1 MSIITDILKKP
12 SPRTQMESSM
22 TGISVLMI
30 GSLALVIYLI
40 ATGVVTGFWY
50 ISLIILSELGILSF
64 QFSLLSTT
72 YQTYRQYKLEMGL
85 YPIDYVL
92 TQQVNE
98 AKKLLNELDLTIKK
112 VEVEHSKVLKQ
123 EVENVFIQ

>member
-50 ISLIILSELGILSF
+50 ISLIILSELGILVSN
-64 QFSLLSTT
+64 QFVEYYLSN
-72 YQTYRQYKLEMGL
+72 YRN
-85 YPIDYVL
+85 I
-92 TQQVNE
+92 N
-98 AKKLLNELDLTIKK
+98 
-112 VEVEHSKVLKQ
+112 
-123 EVENVFIQ
+123 

>member
-1 MSIITDILKKP
+1 MSIVTDILKKP

-40 ATGVVTGFWY
+40 STGVITGFWY

-72 YQTYRQYKLEMGL
+72 YQTYREYKLEMGL

>member
-123 EVENVFIQ
+123 EVENAVLW

>member
-64 QFSLLSTT
+64 QFRLLSTT
-72 YQTYRQYKLEMGL
+72 YQTYRQYKLEMGM

-92 TQQVNE
+92 TQKVNE

-123 EVENVFIQ
+123 EVENAVL

>member
-1 MSIITDILKKP
+1 MSIVTDILKKP

-40 ATGVVTGFWY
+40 STGVITGFWY

-72 YQTYRQYKLEMGL
+72 YQTYREYKLEMNM

-92 TQQVNE
+92 TQKVNE
-98 AKKLLNELDLTIKK
+98 AKKLLNELDITIKK
-112 VEVEHSKVLKQ
+112 VEEENKQVLNQ

>member
-12 SPRTQMESSM
+12 SPRTQMEISM

-40 ATGVVTGFWY
+40 STGVITGFWY

>member
-1 MSIITDILKKP
+1 MSIVTDILKKP

-40 ATGVVTGFWY
+40 STGVITGFWY

-98 AKKLLNELDLTIKK
+98 AKKLLNELDITIKK
-112 VEVEHSKVLKQ
+112 VEEENKQVLNQ

>member
-1 MSIITDILKKP
+1 MSIVTDILKKP

-40 ATGVVTGFWY
+40 ATGVITGFWY

-72 YQTYRQYKLEMGL
+72 YQTYREYKLEMNM

-92 TQQVNE
+92 TQKVNE

>member
-40 ATGVVTGFWY
+40 STGVITGFWY
-50 ISLIILSELGILSF
+50 IFLIILSELGILSF
-64 QFSLLSTT
+64 QSSLLSTT

>member
-1 MSIITDILKKP
+1 MSIVTDILKKP

-30 GSLALVIYLI
+30 GSLALIIYLI
-40 ATGVVTGFWY
+40 STGVVTGFWY

-72 YQTYRQYKLEMGL
+72 YQTYRQYKLEMNM

-98 AKKLLNELDLTIKK
+98 AKKLLNELGLTIEK

-123 EVENVFIQ
+123 EVENVVL

>member
-64 QFSLLSTT
+64 QSSLLSTT
-72 YQTYRQYKLEMGL
+72 YQTYREYKLEMNM

-92 TQQVNE
+92 TQKVNE

-123 EVENVFIQ
+123 EVENAVL

>member
-40 ATGVVTGFWY
+40 TTGVVTGFWY

-123 EVENVFIQ
+123 EVENAVL

>member
-64 QFSLLSTT
+64 QSSLLSTT
-72 YQTYRQYKLEMGL
+72 YQTYREYKLEMNM

-92 TQQVNE
+92 TQKVNE

>member
-1 MSIITDILKKP
+1 MSIVTDILKKP
-12 SPRTQMESSM
+12 SPRTQMESSI

-40 ATGVVTGFWY
+40 STKTITGFWY
-50 ISLIILSELGILSF
+50 IFLIILSELGILSF

-72 YQTYRQYKLEMGL
+72 YQTYRQYKLEMGM

-112 VEVEHSKVLKQ
+112 VEEENSKVLKQ
-123 EVENVFIQ
+123 EVENAIIQ

>member
-1 MSIITDILKKP
+1 MSIVTDILKKP
-12 SPRTQMESSM
+12 SSRTQMESSM

-40 ATGVVTGFWY
+40 STGVITGFWY

-98 AKKLLNELDLTIKK
+98 AKKLLNELDITIKK
-112 VEVEHSKVLKQ
+112 VEEENKQVLNQ

>member
-12 SPRTQMESSM
+12 SPRTQMEISM

-64 QFSLLSTT
+64 QSSLLSTT
-72 YQTYRQYKLEMGL
+72 YQTYREYKLEMNM

-92 TQQVNE
+92 TQKVNE

>member
-40 ATGVVTGFWY
+40 STGVITGFWY

-64 QFSLLSTT
+64 QSSLLSTT
-72 YQTYRQYKLEMGL
+72 YQTYREYKLEMNM

-92 TQQVNE
+92 TQKVNE

-123 EVENVFIQ
+123 EVENAVL

>member
-123 EVENVFIQ
+123 EVENAVL